1 MITSFFSIFFY
12 FLNRA
17 LKSEEK
23 ILIGHLTVKKPPDLS
38 KSIQYEQ
45 YYTTRM
51 RRVISPDD
59 LYNMQT
65 LICHWMMDGEE

>member
-1 MITSFFSIFFY
+1 MITCMIFLQLLNILITSFFSIFFY

-23 ILIGHLTVKKPPDLS
+23 ILIGHLTVKNPPDLS

-45 YYTTRM
+45 Y
-51 RRVISPDD
+51 
-59 LYNMQT
+59 
-65 LICHWMMDGEE
+65 